1 MADIKPP
8 LVGISAHPYAAVSV
22 RRWKSR
28 AALAGFL
35 LAAYESYGQS
45 LPFADIALR
54 AVAAGVVGYLIGYAA
69 AVTVWRHLLQAQAR
83 LAVDRA
89 RELRELELARQQR
102 ARSD

>member
-1 MADIKPP
+1 MADIRPP

-54 AVAAGVVGYLIGYAA
+54 AVAGGVVGYLIGYAA